1 MLRVEAK
8 NYVLLREYNLP
19 APQPDPPQP
28 SLKGRESSPFKG
40 ELEGVWLWGFALL
53 FYSSVCST
61 TWPSKRLTMRSAKL
75 ALCCECVTMT
85 MVVPS
90 S

>member
-40 ELEGVWLWGFALL
+40 ELEGVWLWDRLCLQLRL
-53 FYSSVCST
+53 FHHLSV
-61 TWPSKRLTMRSAKL
+61 KEVDDAVGK
-75 ALCCECVTMT
+75 AG
-85 MVVPS
+85 VVL
-90 S
+90 

>member
-19 APQPDPPQP
+19 APPQP

-40 ELEGVWLWGFALL
+40 ELEGVWLWDRLCLQLRL
-53 FYSSVCST
+53 FHHLSVEEVDD
-61 TWPSKRLTMRSAKL
+61 AVGE
-75 ALCCECVTMT
+75 AG
-85 MVVPS
+85 VVL
-90 S
+90 